1 MTKLKAPRRTKR
13 QVGDCRVIPK
23 TRLVVAMPAD
33 TVAAI
38 SIVMEQN
45 GIVQSAQKLLRP
57 VRAGVEQLPETA
69 WLGGGYRSTCSQHR
83 RTRRHPRNRHIPAE
97 QACGFDPPWDAF
109 GKTCRN
115 IWPFELALCVVDKVG
130 EAIIWQDVLR
140 IHGSTRSLTLVRAG
154 DLEETLLLV
163 PNAPRNVHSA
173 RLHRV

>member
-1 MTKLKAPRRTKR
+1 VNPEALSLAGHDQPIALTQFKRDCLLRSPMTKLKAPRRTKR

-38 SIVMEQN
+38 SIEIEQN

-69 WLGGGYRSTCSQHR
+69 WLGGGYRCTCSQHR
-83 RTRRHPRNRHIPAE
+83 RTRRPPRNRHIPAE

-115 IWPFELALCVVDKVG
+115 IWPRDC
-130 EAIIWQDVLR
+130 I
-140 IHGSTRSLTLVRAG
+140 GSSRDQRARPHRRS
-154 DLEETLLLV
+154 
-163 PNAPRNVHSA
+163 APCHLSRSCN
-173 RLHRV
+173 